1 MGCIC
6 LDPGSRSGTGP
17 LHAMN
22 PVRVRFIRE
31 NDARLRGRAD
41 LPPLLQL
48 KDLEVLDVGCGG
60 GILSESL
67 ARLGA
72 RVTAIDP
79 SEENIRVAEA
89 HRTMASATS
98 SIVYKKSTIEEMAS
112 SGQKFDIVCCLEVI
126 EHVNSVSDFVSSCGL
141 CVKEDGSLF
150 FSTINR
156 TLKSYGL
163 AILGAE
169 YITQVVPKG
178 THDWR
183 KFISVDELKAHLDRC
198 GFSILKTNGIV
209 LDDLPP
215 ALGLKLLCSSAGLN
229 WNLSESDFDVNYIVH
244 ASRLRPT
251 Q

>member
-1 MGCIC
+1 MV
-6 LDPGSRSGTGP
+6 LDPHSRSGTGP
-17 LHAMN
+17 LHSMN
-22 PVRVRFIRE
+22 PPRVSFIRE

-41 LPPLLQL
+41 LPPLIQL

-60 GILSESL
+60 GILAESL

-79 SEENIRVAEA
+79 SEENIRVAESHKA
-89 HRTMASATS
+89 MDSPTS
-98 SIVYKKSTIEEMAS
+98 SIAYKNCTIEEMAS
-112 SGQKFDIVCCLEVI
+112 SGQKFDIVCCLEVL
-126 EHVNSVSDFVSSCGL
+126 EHVNSVSDFISNCSL
-141 CVKEDGSLF
+141 CVKEEGSLF

-169 YITQVVPKG
+169 YFTRLVPRG

-183 KFISVDELKAHLDRC
+183 KFITVDELHSHLNRC
-198 GFSILKTNGIV
+198 GFSISKTNGIV
-209 LDDLPP
+209 LDDFPP
-215 ALGLKLLCSSAGLN
+215 ALGVKLLCNSASLN
-229 WNLSESDFDVNYIVH
+229 WRLTESDYDVNYIVH
-244 ASRLRPT
+244 ASRLPPN